1 MNEEERREYK
11 AAKQR
16 EYRAKAVDNHVDST
30 PAVDKAVDKELWA
43 YAELRA
49 ERARAYALLF
59 PVRLGEAIY
68 QTPQWQYDQLT
79 KHKKDQR
86 VA

>member
-30 PAVDKAVDKELWA
+30 PAVDKAVDKDVDMVWITDI
-43 YAELRA
+43 
-49 ERARAYALLF
+49 F
-59 PVRLGEAIY
+59 
-68 QTPQWQYDQLT
+68 
-79 KHKKDQR
+79 
-86 VA
+86 